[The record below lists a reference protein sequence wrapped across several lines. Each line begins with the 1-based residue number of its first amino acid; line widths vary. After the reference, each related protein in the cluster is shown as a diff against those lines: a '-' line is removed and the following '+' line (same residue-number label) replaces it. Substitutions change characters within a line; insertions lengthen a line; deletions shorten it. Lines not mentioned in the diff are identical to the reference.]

1 MRRSEGDREERIAS
15 LVAEYVERLKRG
27 DVPDA
32 EEVCRKNADLADD
45 LRGLLAMAA
54 RVHDAT
60 PRFTMAPGR
69 AEALERGLVA
79 AAQAAAAQAAVARAA
94 AARSDSGAAGPFRD
108 PFEILLALLYVKG
121 KWSRPGDPVD
131 GALRMM
137 KAVFLLSLE
146 TRLRRYRGYRF
157 RAYKFG
163 PFADEVYTDLE
174 RLKKGGLVDISG
186 PWREKD
192 AARRKASAVRFKLT
206 PEGLEA
212 AKGIV
217 ERVRRADPD
226 LVDEIRRVKSKLSW
240 ATRDEFLRYVYAR
253 YPEMTTKSEIAKEIS
268 GLEEFARRHAE
279 EPLWEG

>member
-1 MRRSEGDREERIAS
+1 MRRSEGDREERIAA

-27 DVPDA
+27 EVPDA
-32 EEVCRKNADLADD
+32 EEVCRKNADLATE
-45 LRGLLAMAA
+45 LGPLLAVAT

-60 PRFTMAPGR
+60 PRYRMAPGR
-69 AEALERGLVA
+69 QEALARRVA
-79 AAQAAAAQAAVARAA
+79 ATVHLGGTATA
-94 AARSDSGAAGPFRD
+94 GGEGPFQD

-121 KWSRPGDPVD
+121 KWSRPGDPVE

-174 RLKKGGLVDISG
+174 KLRAKGLVDISG

-192 AARRKASAVRFKLT
+192 AARRKASSVRFKLT
-206 PEGLEA
+206 AEGLSA

-268 GLEEFARRHAE
+268 GLEDFARGHAE
-279 EPLWEG
+279 ERLWEK

>member
-1 MRRSEGDREERIAS
+1 MRRSEGDRDERIAA
-15 LVAEYVERLKRG
+15 LVAEYVECLRRG

-32 EEVCRKNADLADD
+32 EEVCRKNADLADE
-45 LRGLLAMAA
+45 LRGLLAVAT

-60 PRFTMAPGR
+60 PRFAMAPGR
-69 AEALERGLVA
+69 AEALQRRLVA
-79 AAQAAAAQAAVARAA
+79 AASAVSGAAAAE
-94 AARSDSGAAGPFRD
+94 GAAGPFRD

-121 KWSRPGDPVD
+121 KWSRPGDPVE

-146 TRLRRYRGYRF
+146 TRVRRYRGYRF

-174 RLKKGGLVDISG
+174 KLKKSGLVDISG
-186 PWREKD
+186 PWKEKD

-217 ERVRRADPD
+217 ERVRKADPD

-279 EPLWEG
+279 EPLWEE